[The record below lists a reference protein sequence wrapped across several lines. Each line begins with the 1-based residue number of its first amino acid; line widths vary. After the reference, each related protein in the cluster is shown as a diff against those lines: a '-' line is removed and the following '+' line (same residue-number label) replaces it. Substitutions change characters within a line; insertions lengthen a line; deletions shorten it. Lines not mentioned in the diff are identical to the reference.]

1 MTLKDKK
8 IIDLWPEQRERR
20 DIIQD
25 EESSGEAPGRA
36 QFQIPRKKGHHTLV
50 VSGTFI
56 F

>member
-36 QFQIPRKKGHHTLV
+36 VSNSQEKGTSHT
-50 VSGTFI
+50 GG
-56 F
+56 